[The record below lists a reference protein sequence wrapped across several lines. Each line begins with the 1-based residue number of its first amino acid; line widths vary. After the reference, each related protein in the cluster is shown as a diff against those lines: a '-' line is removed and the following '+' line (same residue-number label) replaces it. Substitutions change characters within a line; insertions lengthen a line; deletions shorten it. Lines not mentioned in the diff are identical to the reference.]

1 MKIDV
6 AYGRDI
12 DDDMLEQ
19 LLYMEADAYACYD
32 SIDSDDDRILIGII
46 PTETIK
52 QFKRRIA
59 NTLIL
64 MKTKKIKGERKLL
77 GMACMSKHDK
87 STKYLHTVFVKANCR
102 KQGIGTAII
111 KRALQEAKK
120 MKCSL
125 SLGVNP
131 LNYTAIKLYEDLG
144 FKICKG
150 QKLEMHALEKKNGK
164 SR

>member
-46 PTETIK
+46 PTETVK
-52 QFKRRIA
+52 QFKRRTA
-59 NTLIL
+59 NILFL
-64 MKTKKIKGERKLL
+64 MKIKKIKGERKLL

-87 STKYLHTVFVKANCR
+87 DTKYLHTVFVKSAYR
-102 KQGIGTAII
+102 KQGIGTAIV
-111 KRALQEAKK
+111 KRALLEAKK

-131 LNYTAIKLYEDLG
+131 LNYNAMKLYEDLG
-144 FKICKG
+144 FKVCKG

>member
-87 STKYLHTVFVKANCR
+87 NTKYLHTVFVKANCR
-102 KQGIGTAII
+102 KQGIGTAIV

>member
-1 MKIDV
+1 MNIDV

-12 DDDMLEQ
+12 DNSMIEQ
-19 LLYMEADAYACYD
+19 LMYMEADAYACYD

-52 QFKRRIA
+52 QFKRRTA
-59 NTLIL
+59 NILFL
-64 MKTKKIKGERKLL
+64 MKTKKTKGERKLL

-87 STKYLHTVFVKANCR
+87 STKYLHTVFVKANYR

-150 QKLEMHALEKKNGK
+150 QKLEMRALEKKNGK
-164 SR
+164 SC

>member
-12 DDDMLEQ
+12 DDDMLKQ
-19 LLYMEADAYACYD
+19 LLYMEADACICYD
-32 SIDSDDDRILIGII
+32 SIDSDDGRILIGII
-46 PTETIK
+46 PTETVK

-59 NTLIL
+59 NTLFL

-77 GMACMSKHDK
+77 GMACISKHDK
-87 STKYLHTVFVKANCR
+87 DTKYLHTVFVKANYR
-102 KQGIGTAII
+102 KQGIGTAIV

>member
-12 DDDMLEQ
+12 DDDMLKQ
-19 LLYMEADAYACYD
+19 LLYMETDAYACYE
-32 SIDSDDDRILIGII
+32 SIDADDGAIIIGAI

-52 QFKRRIA
+52 QFKRRTA
-59 NTLIL
+59 NILFL
-64 MKTKKIKGERKLL
+64 MKIKTIKGERKLL
-77 GMACMSKHDK
+77 GMACMSKCKKDV
-87 STKYLHTVFVKANCR
+87 KYLHTVFVKSAYR
-102 KQGIGTAII
+102 KQGIGTAIV
-111 KRALQEAKK
+111 KRALLEAKK

-131 LNYTAIKLYEDLG
+131 LNYNAMKLYEDLG
-144 FKICKG
+144 FRVCKG
-150 QKLEMHALEKKNGK
+150 QKLEMHALEKKHGK

>member
-12 DDDMLEQ
+12 DDDMLKQ
-19 LLYMEADAYACYD
+19 LLYMETDAYACYE
-32 SIDSDDDRILIGII
+32 SIDADDGTILIGAI
-46 PTETIK
+46 PTETVK
-52 QFKRRIA
+52 QFKRRTA
-59 NTLIL
+59 NILFL
-64 MKTKKIKGERKLL
+64 MKIKKIKGERKLL

-87 STKYLHTVFVKANCR
+87 RTKYLHTVFVKANYR
-102 KQGIGTAII
+102 KQGIGTAIV
-111 KRALQEAKK
+111 KRALLEAKK

-131 LNYTAIKLYEDLG
+131 LNYNAMKLYEDLG

>member
-6 AYGRDI
+6 AYGRDL
-12 DDDMLEQ
+12 DDDMLKQ
-19 LLYMEADAYACYD
+19 LLYMEADAYTCYD

-87 STKYLHTVFVKANCR
+87 NTKYLHTVFVKANCR
-102 KQGIGTAII
+102 KQGIGTAIV

-131 LNYTAIKLYEDLG
+131 LNYAAIKLYEDLG